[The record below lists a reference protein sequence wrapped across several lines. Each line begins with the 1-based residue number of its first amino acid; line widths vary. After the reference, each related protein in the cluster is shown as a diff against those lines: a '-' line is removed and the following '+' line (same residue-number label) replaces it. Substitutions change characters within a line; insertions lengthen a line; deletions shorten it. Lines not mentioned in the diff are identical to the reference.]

1 MAHVPTTAIDG
12 VAGTERS
19 IVAPDW
25 NHVEVGSAGTTAR
38 VEQTNRST
46 RKALDAHRKMPR
58 WHERLLADRYRP
70 SALRWGVV

>member
-19 IVAPDW
+19 IVALDSD
-25 NHVEVGSAGTTAR
+25 HVRVGFAGTTAR

-46 RKALDAHRKMPR
+46 RKALDAHRRMPR
-58 WHERLLADRYRP
+58 WHERLLADRHRP
-70 SALRWGVV
+70 SSFCLGVV